1 MSHATPGEVQDGLS
15 SGLAVREP
23 RHRMVRAAAAAGWAA
38 ATVGGLTGLLIRL
51 LDPVPIVKNS
61 YGVDTP
67 GAAALLVLAIA
78 WASVGSLL
86 MVRRPENATGR
97 WVLLVGMG
105 HALSILFGAATSS
118 ALARGSSWNLPA
130 EWFAWF
136 GGLASLLGAGVF
148 FLALIFP
155 TGRAH
160 THRWDAVGR
169 ILLLLSGAGIVYL
182 QIAPGPMHD
191 APGVNNPLG
200 IGPELDGFGNL
211 GPIVLTL
218 AVIVNT
224 PFVVASMVSRY
235 RTGSVVVKAQLR
247 WFVASI
253 VLMLMALGL
262 LGITGLVES
271 ADLGQAPF
279 FVFALTGS
287 LVPVAILIAITR
299 YRLYEIDRII
309 SRSLSWIV
317 LTSALVAIF
326 ALAIVALQAALAGFT
341 QGQTLA
347 VAASTLLALTLF
359 QPLRRRTQDVVDR
372 RFDRSRYDRERV
384 VASFG
389 DRLRSDVDLQA
400 LESEI
405 RRVVDIT
412 TRPASLAVWLR
423 GATNSP
429 SPTSS

>member
-1 MSHATPGEVQDGLS
+1 MSRATPGDVRDGSS
-15 SGLAVREP
+15 SGLETREP
-23 RHRMVRAAAAAGWAA
+23 SHRIVRPVAVIAWVA
-38 ATVGGLTGLLIRL
+38 ATVGGLSGLGLRL
-51 LDPVPIVKNS
+51 LDPVPILENS
-61 YGVDTP
+61 YGIETP

-78 WASVGSLL
+78 WASVGALL
-86 MVRRPENATGR
+86 MVRRPANVTGR

-105 HALSILFGAATSS
+105 HALAILFAAAASS
-118 ALARGSSWNLPA
+118 ALARGPSWLPAA
-130 EWFAWF
+130 EWFGWV

-160 THRWDAVGR
+160 TPRWDVVGR
-169 ILLLLSGAGIVYL
+169 ILMVVGGVGIVYL
-182 QIAPGPMHD
+182 QIAPGPLHD

-200 IGPELDGFGNL
+200 IGPKLDGFGNP
-211 GPIVLTL
+211 GPFVLTI
-218 AVIVNT
+218 AVLVNT

-235 RTGSVVVKAQLR
+235 RTGSAVVRAQLR

-253 VLMLMALGL
+253 VVMILTLAL
-262 LGITGLVES
+262 LGIIGLS
-271 ADLGQAPF
+271 GARGLGQAA
-279 FVFALTGS
+279 FVVFGLTGS
-287 LVPVAILIAITR
+287 LVPVTILIAITR

-309 SRSLSWIV
+309 SRSVSWIV

-326 ALAIVALQAALAGFT
+326 ALAIVALQAALTGFT

-389 DRLRSDVDLQA
+389 DRLRAEVDLQT
-400 LESEI
+400 LEGEI
-405 RRVVDIT
+405 RRVAELT
-412 TRPASLAVWLR
+412 TRPASSAVWLR
-423 GATNSP
+423 STTNSP
-429 SPTSS
+429 STTIS